1 MRVLLIHGVG
11 HKEANGSWDAE
22 WQAAIQKA
30 KGSIDPGVEF
40 VFEKLPYDD
49 QFASAKL
56 DAGVVAE
63 ALARLLASGVWHGI
77 GDIFSSR
84 GFGDDVRWTAGMVAQ
99 WAADEGLR
107 ASCNAALAS
116 KIAQFNPD
124 VICAHSLGSLIAYDT
139 FARNPAVISGKTFI
153 SLGSQI
159 GNPFVRSIFGGRI
172 EPLREASFWYH
183 LYNEEDDV
191 LTAEINLAANNFKQV
206 TTFFDIPGYADHDPT
221 EYLSHPNTI
230 SQVWTALLGKSP
242 KSLTRTIEPLKRA
255 ASKPKLRALL
265 VGVNDYPNPADRL
278 EGCVND
284 VYLMSALLQEQG
296 FDPKDIRVVLNER
309 ATADGIRERLEWL
322 LEGSGKGDQRFFFY
336 SGHGAQLPG
345 YGGKEEVDHLD
356 ECLVPFDFDWSKEK
370 AVTDDWFCGLYSQLP
385 YETNFTAVL
394 DCCHSGGM
402 TRNGSLKVR
411 GLDPPDDI
419 RHRSLKWD
427 AKHGMWVPRELGL
440 ATKELVDKAGKGDKA
455 NYLGSSGAERRLGR
469 AVPLWSTAKNYEKS
483 KKAYGHNGPYTPIL
497 LEACGEG
504 EYSYE
509 YRHGVTSYGAFTYC
523 LEHILRQMRADKNP
537 PTFEKLIKAVTQ
549 RLKALKYQQTPVLI
563 CPKGKSSHTIPGKKL
578 KGD

>member
-1 MRVLLIHGVG
+1 MKILLIHGVG
-11 HKEANGSWDAE
+11 HKEANGTWDAE
-22 WQAAIQKA
+22 WQAAIRKTVGA
-30 KGSIDPGVEF
+30 IDPGVTFE
-40 VFEKLPYDD
+40 FEKLPYDE
-49 QFASAKL
+49 QFDNAKL

-84 GFGDDVRWTAGMVAQ
+84 GFGDNVRWTAGMVAQ
-99 WAADEGLR
+99 WAADEALR
-107 ASCNAALAS
+107 SSCNAALES
-116 KIAQFNPD
+116 KIAQFKPD

-139 FARNPAVISGKTFI
+139 FARNPAVVSGKTFI
-153 SLGSQI
+153 TLGSQI

-172 EPLREASFWYH
+172 EPLTKASFWYH
-183 LYNEEDDV
+183 LYNKEDDV
-191 LTAEINLAANNFKQV
+191 LTAEIDLTAANFEQV

-221 EYLSHPNTI
+221 EYLSHPNAI
-230 SQVWTALLGKSP
+230 SQVWTALAGKTP
-242 KSLTRTIEPLKRA
+242 KSLTRALGSLKKA
-255 ASKPKLRALL
+255 AAKPKLRALL
-265 VGVNDYPNPADRL
+265 VGVNDYPDPADRL

-284 VYLMSALLQEQG
+284 VYLMSELLQEQG
-296 FDPKDIRVVLNER
+296 FNPQDIRVVLNER

-322 LEGSGKGDQRFFFY
+322 LEGARKDDQRFFFY

-356 ECLVPFDFDWSKEK
+356 ECLVPFDFDWSKER
-370 AVTDDWFCGLYSQLP
+370 AVTDDWFCRLYSQLP
-385 YETNFTAVL
+385 YETSFTAVL

-427 AKHGMWVPRELGL
+427 AKHDMWVPRELAL
-440 ATKELVDKAGKGDKA
+440 ATKKLVDKGDKA
-455 NYLGSSGAERRLGR
+455 HYLGSSGAERRLGR
-469 AVPLWSTAKNYEKS
+469 AVPLWSSAESFRKS
-483 KKAYGHNGPYTPIL
+483 KKVYNHRGPYTPIL
-497 LEACGEG
+497 LEACSEG

-523 LEHILRQMRADKNP
+523 LVNMLRTMRKSKKE
-537 PTFEKLIKAVTQ
+537 PTFEELMKAVTK
-549 RLKALKYQQTPVLI
+549 RLKALSYQQTPVLV
-563 CPKGKSSHTIPGKKL
+563 CPKDKNSHVIPGVSKQVGKN
-578 KGD
+578 